1 MTPEEHIAALR
12 ELEQLWNCTPGTPE
26 GDRFEALAVAV
37 DEYER
42 AQALIVDDDYEMP
55 ETD

>member
-1 MTPEEHIAALR
+1 MTPEEHLAALR
-12 ELEQLWNCTPGTPE
+12 ELEQLWDCTHGTPE

-42 AQALIVDDDYEMP
+42 AQALIVDDYEMP